1 MRAPGLFPYMQLHWR
16 ALVALF
22 GLILTGFLVGL
33 AFDSITIALW
43 SLMSGFV
50 VAFVLATAFLR
61 AEGHSPEHHARVDSM
76 FGDMNP

>member
-1 MRAPGLFPYMQLHWR
+1 MQLHWR

-43 SLMSGFV
+43 SLLSGFV

-61 AEGHSPEHHARVDSM
+61 AEGHSPEHHARVDAM
-76 FGDMNP
+76 FGDMNE